1 MTDIANLLYVQ
12 TLEATIAVA
21 MPIVV
26 VVGCVGVLTSLA
38 QTLVGIQDQNLSFG
52 PKLAAVAAMLA
63 VGAAPALTMLVRLLE
78 TAIAALPHL
87 AS

>member
-1 MTDIANLLYVQ
+1 MSDITALLYAQ

-21 MPIVV
+21 LPIVV
-26 VVGCVGVLTSLA
+26 VVGSVGVLTSLV

-63 VGAAPALTMLVRLLE
+63 VGTAPALTMLVRLLE

-87 AS
+87 AR